1 MHTDSTTVTVGID
14 ISKEYID
21 FFIFNG
27 KDNPRGRRPRGP
39 KALAKLAVELAP
51 YKPKRVVMEA
61 TGGLELAVWEAF
73 EAAGLK
79 VAVVNPKRVRD
90 FGRSMGLLAK
100 TDKLDAELSA
110 RYGALIQ
117 PRITALPSLETRELR
132 ELLHRLESLVSSRAE
147 ERTTLRQ
154 AVSAAVVDSLERT
167 IAAQS
172 KEIVLLEQQVEEA
185 LSRLPDE
192 RERVA
197 RLRTAPGV
205 GPKTSWALVAE
216 LPELGQLS
224 GREIAALAG
233 LAPMACESGNYRG
246 RRRIV
251 GGRARVRKALYM
263 AALAAV
269 RCDPH
274 MAAFRARLLAAGKPK
289 KVAVIAVSRKLLV
302 ALNAM
307 VRDNETW
314 IPQKA

>member
-1 MHTDSTTVTVGID
+1 M
-14 ISKEYID
+14 
-21 FFIFNG
+21 
-27 KDNPRGRRPRGP
+27 
-39 KALAKLAVELAP
+39 
-51 YKPKRVVMEA
+51 
-61 TGGLELAVWEAF
+61 
-73 EAAGLK
+73 
-79 VAVVNPKRVRD
+79 
-90 FGRSMGLLAK
+90 LAK
-100 TDKLDAELSA
+100 TDKRDAELLA
-110 RYGALIQ
+110 RYGALSQ
-117 PRITALPSLETRELR
+117 PRVTALPSLESRELR
-132 ELLHRLESLVSSRAE
+132 ELLHRLEALGSSRAE

-224 GREIAALAG
+224 EREVAALAG
-233 LAPMACESGNYRG
+233 LAPMAYESGNYRG

-263 AALAAV
+263 AALTAV

-274 MAAFRARLLAAGKPK
+274 RAAFRARLLAAGKPK

-302 ALNAM
+302 ALTAM